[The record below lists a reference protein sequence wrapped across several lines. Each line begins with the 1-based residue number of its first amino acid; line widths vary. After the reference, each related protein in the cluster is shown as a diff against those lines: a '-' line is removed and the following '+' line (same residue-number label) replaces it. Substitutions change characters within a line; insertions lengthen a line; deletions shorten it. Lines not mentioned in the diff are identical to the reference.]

1 MPPNCFISPEISR
14 DSPVLI
20 CYLSQVLNQLGQ
32 PKTATAQVQAAQK
45 VALKLQNQ
53 DYLQLAK
60 FEQTQIQQ
68 SQLTQKFNQLTLID
82 NIAEVNQKLNQFSA
96 EATDIFSTY
105 ETLSQTPSLK
115 SAAAALSSAISL
127 PGPSI

>member
-115 SAAAALSSAISL
+115 PAAAALSSAISL